1 MSLNIFKT
9 LNENFSIKLFTLF
22 ALFVFIIFFSF
33 TAVFIHLEGKSL
45 NDSLIR
51 DGSLLAGVLA
61 QNTRIGVFSENEE
74 LLKDPVESIFQREDI
89 LGIWIYNQDGLL
101 LKKKIREGKAVS
113 AKLDRD
119 ETTGVKDI
127 FDCLK
132 KSGKPLNY
140 EDHGNLK
147 FWAQVFSRYD
157 NSLNGTIFTEEPLF
171 KGKDRLIGYVQIT
184 LGKEKLNE
192 QLNNLFIRS
201 VIIAVIFFIAGFI
214 FLYSAMKRFTK
225 PLNRLTVAVK
235 NVGEGKVVGEISVE
249 TKDEIGKLANAF
261 NNMVESIR
269 WREQA
274 IKESEAKYRTL
285 FEESRDV
292 IFLIDA
298 RGKFMDANQAAVDLF
313 GYTKDEIL
321 EEGLDVLFV
330 QPDEFS
336 NLKRSVDH
344 DNYAR
349 DMEVRLKRKDAKQL
363 ICLLTLSVRRAEKGD
378 IWGYQG
384 IIRDVTHQ
392 KMLETQ
398 LMQAQRMESIGTL
411 AGGIA
416 HDFNNILSPIMLH
429 TEMVMDDLPSDDPL
443 LFNMKEILKAAER
456 ARELVKQILTF
467 ARKGEEE
474 KIVIKSSMI
483 IKEAINFL
491 RATIPSTIKIKYE
504 VKTEKDIVLAD
515 PTRINQIVMNLCTN
529 AAHAMKEKGGL
540 LEVILDHEEISNE
553 IPKRFINL
561 IPGKYMKLTVRD
573 TGTGILP
580 EVIDRIF
587 EPYFTTKKFGEGT
600 GLGLAT
606 VHGVV
611 KDYGG
616 DITVESKVGSG
627 TEFHVYLPSVDAEMP
642 GTGNEIDPDTLRGA
656 EHILFVDDEISAVDI
671 SGRMLERYGY
681 KVTGMTDSQKALEV
695 FQQNPEEFDLIITD
709 MTMPN
714 LAGDALSVKV
724 MAIRPEIP
732 VILCT
737 GYSDKINEE
746 IAHKIGVRAFV
757 MKPVIMKNLAETIRD
772 VLDNKI

>member
-9 LNENFSIKLFTLF
+9 LNENFSIKLFSIF

-33 TAVFIHLEGKSL
+33 TAVFISLEGKSL

-51 DGSLLAGVLA
+51 DGGLLTGVLA
-61 QNTRIGVFSENEE
+61 QNIRIGVFSENEE
-74 LLKDPVESIFQREDI
+74 LLKDPVESIFQRGDI
-89 LGIWIYNQDGLL
+89 LGISVYNRDGLL

-113 AKLDRD
+113 AKPERD

-127 FDCLK
+127 FDSLK

-147 FWAQVFSRYD
+147 FWAPVFSRYD
-157 NSLNGTIFTEEPLF
+157 NSLNGTVFTEEPLF
-171 KGKDRLIGYVQIT
+171 KEKDRLIGYVQIT
-184 LGKEKLNE
+184 LGKGNLNE
-192 QLNNLFIRS
+192 QLNTLFMRS
-201 VIIAVIFFIAGFI
+201 VIIAVIFFIAGFV
-214 FLYSAMKRFTK
+214 FLYSVMKRFTK
-225 PLNRLTVAVK
+225 PLDRLTVAVK
-235 NVGEGKVVGEISVE
+235 DVGEGKVVDKVSVE

-274 IKESEAKYRTL
+274 IKENEAKYRAL

-298 RGKFMDANQAAVDLF
+298 HGKFIDANQAAVDLF

-321 EEGLDVLFV
+321 EEGLDVLLV
-330 QPDEFS
+330 QPDELTS
-336 NLKRSVDH
+336 LKRNIDH
-344 DNYAR
+344 NNYVR
-349 DMEVRLKRKDAKQL
+349 DMEVKLKGKDGKPL
-363 ICLLTLSVRRAEKGD
+363 ICLLTLSIRRAENGD

-392 KMLETQ
+392 KILETQ
-398 LMQAQRMESIGTL
+398 LIQAQRMESIGTL

-443 LFNMKEILKAAER
+443 RFNMQQIFKAAER

-491 RATIPSTIKIKYE
+491 RATIPTTIQIRYE
-504 VKTEKDIVLAD
+504 AKSASDMVMAD
-515 PTRINQIVMNLCTN
+515 PTRLNQIVMNLCTN

-540 LEVILDHEEISNE
+540 LEVILDHEEISTE
-553 IPKRFINL
+553 MSKRFINL
-561 IPGKYMKLTVRD
+561 TPGKYVKLTVRD
-573 TGTGILP
+573 TGTGIPP

-611 KDYGG
+611 QDYGG

-627 TEFHVYLPSVDAEMP
+627 TEFNVYLPSVDEEMVETYNETDP
-642 GTGNEIDPDTLRGA
+642 ELLKGTER
-656 EHILFVDDEISAVDI
+656 ILFVDDERSAVDI
-671 SGRMLERYGY
+671 NCMMLERYGY
-681 KVTGMTDSQKALEV
+681 TVTGLTDSKEALKV
-695 FQQNPEEFDLIITD
+695 FQKNPDAFDLVITD

-714 LAGDALSVKV
+714 LTGEALIIEI
-724 MAIRPEIP
+724 MAARPQKP

-737 GYSDKINEE
+737 GFSDKINEVT
-746 IAHKIGVRAFV
+746 AKKIGARAFL
-757 MKPVIMKNLAETIRD
+757 MKPVIIKKLAETIRN